1 MLARMRTGKRLTWRR
16 FRTPAA
22 EEATTQVA
30 QKKDGMKRREGM
42 RSPVEMYR
50 GAAVGHGNTAYF
62 TLNDNQYNSSH
73 SVYSYRCVSGEEEW
87 TRLPDN
93 PFEGFCLAVI
103 DGLVTSVGGLKSGP
117 TNTLLSLTGE
127 DVNGWSQIFHPM
139 PTPRSHSACAMHE
152 KALIVA
158 GGRGTRSNGLN
169 TVEVMNSDT
178 KRWTPVAPLPEK
190 CWSLTTAVCGDILYV
205 GGGCGDNTSVYSVF
219 SCPLPEL
226 LASSNTLGSRVQRAL
241 LSSRKLWRQVSSL
254 PVTDSTLVSFRG
266 DLLAVGG
273 VDHSAHNSTADVY
286 RYDPHTDSWTVA
298 TQTKNKRSYCFAVN
312 LTDDHLVVVG
322 GITEYLRL
330 RKTSEVEIF
339 E

>member
-1 MLARMRTGKRLTWRR
+1 MRIGKRLLGEG
-16 FRTPAA
+16 FMEKQTPAA
-22 EEATTQVA
+22 EEATTQVG

-42 RSPVEMYR
+42 RPPVEMYR
-50 GAAVGHGNTAYF
+50 GAAVGHGSTAYF

-93 PFEGFCLAVI
+93 PFKGFCLVVI
-103 DGLVTSVGGLKSGP
+103 DGLLTSVGGLKSGGP
-117 TNTLLSLTGE
+117 TNTLLSLTGV
-127 DVNGWSQIFHPM
+127 DVKEWSQIFPPM
-139 PTPRSHSACAMHE
+139 PTRRSHTACTTHE
-152 KALIVA
+152 QALIVA
-158 GGRGTRSNGLN
+158 GGRGPYCLN
-169 TVEVMNSDT
+169 AVEVMNSDT
-178 KRWTPVAPLPEK
+178 KQWRPVAPLPEK
-190 CWSLTTAVCGDILYV
+190 CWLLTTAVCGDILYV
-205 GGGCGDNTSVYSVF
+205 GGGSGDNASAYSVF

-226 LASSNTLGSRVQRAL
+226 LASCNTLGSRVQRAL

-254 PVTDSTLVSFRG
+254 PVTNSTLVSFRG
-266 DLLAVGG
+266 DRLLAVGG

-298 TQTKNKRSYCFAVN
+298 TQMKNKRSRCFAVN
-312 LTDDHLVVVG
+312 LTDDHLIVVG
-322 GITEYLRL
+322 GITEYLRS